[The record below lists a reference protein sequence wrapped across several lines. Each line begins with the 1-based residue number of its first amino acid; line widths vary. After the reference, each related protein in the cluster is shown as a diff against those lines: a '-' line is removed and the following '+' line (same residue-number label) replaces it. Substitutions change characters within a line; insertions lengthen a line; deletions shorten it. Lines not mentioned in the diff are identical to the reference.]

1 MGIRRERFHL
11 RVQQEEFMYPF
22 HQIWP
27 TVPSNRCHLLMT
39 SLQFQT
45 KMGVGP
51 SGMISSDVKVRWVS
65 YSGSRKLIPQ
75 LSFLLTV
82 KTQAYICYPEY
93 KPSLQYDGYSD
104 KTFEV
109 VMFGWFFM
117 RVLIHGRLLML
128 NTSLPQPLWTWVHYE
143 IFPY

>member
-51 SGMISSDVKVRWVS
+51 SGMISSDVS
-65 YSGSRKLIPQ
+65 QMGLILRQ
-75 LSFLLTV
+75 
-82 KTQAYICYPEY
+82 Q
-93 KPSLQYDGYSD
+93 
-104 KTFEV
+104 
-109 VMFGWFFM
+109 
-117 RVLIHGRLLML
+117 
-128 NTSLPQPLWTWVHYE
+128 E
-143 IFPY
+143 INSPAQFPADS